1 MVPRGRYVSDISRQ
15 VQPLL
20 GYWRP
25 WARRLSQ
32 ALGRKAVA
40 HCGWN
45 EPPLYLP
52 LPGEKDYDPCDFY
65 GGDFDGI
72 REKLP
77 YLKDLGVTCIY
88 LNPVFESP
96 SNHRYNTA
104 DYMRTD
110 PVLGSEDDLRRLA
123 YEAKGYGIRIMLDGV
138 FSHTGD
144 DSVYFDRY
152 GRYGGIGAY
161 SNCDSPYRNG
171 IVLNAIPTITAAGGA
186 LRRCRR

>member
-123 YEAKGYGIRIMLDGV
+123 YEAKGMVSASCLTGSSPIPATTAYILTDMAGMEALEHIQTAIRR
-138 FSHTGD
+138 TG
-144 DSVYFDRY
+144 
-152 GRYGGIGAY
+152 
-161 SNCDSPYRNG
+161 NG
-171 IVLNAIPTITAAGGA
+171 IVLNAIPTLPLLVG
-186 LRRCRR
+186 L